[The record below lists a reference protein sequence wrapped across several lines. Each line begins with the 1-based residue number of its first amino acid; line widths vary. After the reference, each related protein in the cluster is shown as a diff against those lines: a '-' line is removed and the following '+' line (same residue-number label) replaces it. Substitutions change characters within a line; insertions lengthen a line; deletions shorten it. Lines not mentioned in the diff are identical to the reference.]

1 MMSEQKIKWYRNPQ
15 FIMIFIVATV
25 IYCTM
30 QMLATTLPKFA
41 DDMGTTA
48 QAIGLLSGIFALCAL
63 FMRPISGQIV
73 DNENKLVLLRI
84 VLAFQIIASA
94 GLSFSDQYWML
105 LLFRGLSGLSWGIGS
120 TLCMT
125 IATSCFT
132 DNNMATG
139 VGIYGLGQ
147 IFAQTI
153 GPLVGLSVAEK
164 YGYQNLYV
172 VNTALMVLCMILTLL
187 LKIDGQR
194 TGVKKYSINI
204 KDIVCFNAL
213 PPAMLTMCNTIAKS
227 AITAF
232 LIIYA
237 GVLNV
242 QGIGIFFTVQALVI
256 FISRPFI
263 ARLSDKGGLLKM
275 LIPCE
280 VLLVIGLVVI
290 AFSRDISMFMLAA
303 VLTGVS
309 SAGEQ
314 PMLMAECV
322 RNANSLK
329 RGSASNTNYIGT
341 DVGMFLGSN
350 LAGVLVAYVGY
361 TKMFLTSTT
370 PVIIC
375 TVIYIYLY
383 KARMRRAP
391 QQLKAE
397 NHWNV

>member
-1 MMSEQKIKWYRNPQ
+1 MSEQKVKLYRNPQ
-15 FIMIFIVATV
+15 FIMIFIIATV

-41 DDMGTTA
+41 DDMGATA

-63 FMRPISGQIV
+63 FMRPVSGQIV
-73 DNENKLVLLRI
+73 DNEDKLVLLRV
-84 VLAFQIIASA
+84 VLVFQIVALS
-94 GLSFSDQYWML
+94 GLSFSNKYWML

-125 IATSCFT
+125 IATNCFT
-132 DNNMATG
+132 NNNMTTG

-147 IFAQTI
+147 ILAQTI
-153 GPLVGLSVAEK
+153 GPLIGLSIAEK
-164 YGYQNLYV
+164 FGYQNLYFL
-172 VNTALMVLCMILTLL
+172 NTVLMILCMILTLL
-187 LKIDGQR
+187 LRIDNQQASD
-194 TGVKKYSINI
+194 KKYSVNI

-213 PPAMLTMCNTIAKS
+213 PPAILTMCNTIAKS

-237 GVLNV
+237 DMLNV
-242 QGIGIFFTVQALVI
+242 QNIGIFFTIQALVI
-256 FISRPFI
+256 FLTRPFI
-263 ARLSDKGGLLKM
+263 ARLSDKGGFLKM

-280 VLLVIGLVVI
+280 ILLVVGLLVI
-290 AFSRDISMFMLAA
+290 AFSRNISMFILAA

-309 SAGEQ
+309 SSGEQ

-322 RNANSLK
+322 RNTDPLK
-329 RGSASNTNYIGT
+329 RGSANNTNYIGI

-350 LAGVLVAYVGY
+350 LAGVLVAYLGY
-361 TKMFLTSTT
+361 TKMFLLSTI

-375 TVIYIYLY
+375 TIIFIYLY
-383 KARMRRAP
+383 IARERRV
-391 QQLKAE
+391 L
-397 NHWNV
+397 